1 MNTQQGVFI
10 MKKIGLMLL
19 SVLISM
25 ALFGC
30 GQEKSDDTTTITV
43 EKSGKIVGSIVEDFD
58 KEYYSEDELKEMI
71 ASDIAKFN
79 NSSDGESVKLNSISV
94 SDGVA
99 KTTLT
104 YKDAESYAG
113 FNDVILFEGTVAE
126 AYNAGYSFDD
136 VTLKSATEDGV
147 TLDKSGILAEGSM
160 HIVITDENEKIK
172 TYKNIAYISSNV
184 TLVNKK
190 EAAVAETEEPVT
202 YILFK

>member
-1 MNTQQGVFI
+1 

-19 SVLISM
+19 SILISM

-30 GQEKSDDTTTITV
+30 EQEKSDDATTVSV
-43 EKSGKIVGSIVEDFD
+43 EKNGKVVASIVEDFD

-71 ASDIAKFN
+71 ASDIAKYN
-79 NSSDGESVKLNSISV
+79 TSSGDENVKLDTVSV

-99 KTTLT
+99 RTTLIH
-104 YKDAESYAG
+104 KDSESYAG
-113 FNDVILFEGTVAE
+113 FNGVTFFEGTVAD

-136 VTLKSATEDGV
+136 VVLKSAAEDGV
-147 TLDKSGILAEGSM
+147 TLDKSGILAEGNM
-160 HIVITDENEKIK
+160 HIVITDENINIR
-172 TYKNIAYISSNV
+172 TFNNIAYISSNV

-190 EAAVAETEEPVT
+190 EAVVAGTEEPVT